1 MKFIFNSKQ
10 YKLFLYIITF
20 AVLFIDQIL
29 KFIFTNDL
37 TGITAHKNYDFFW
50 KLPLVYFLITL
61 ILLIIIFYFKKKYL
75 LSFYKKS
82 NFGILL
88 MLSGIISNTID
99 ALSKGY
105 IIDYISFYD
114 LFSYNIADLAIC
126 TGASILGWKIIFK

>member
-1 MKFIFNSKQ
+1 MKFRSNSKQ

-37 TGITAHKNYDFFW
+37 IEITTHKNYDFFW
-50 KLPLVYFLITL
+50 KLPLVCFLATL
-61 ILLIIIFYFKKKYL
+61 VFLIIIFYFKKKYL
-75 LSFYKKS
+75 LSLYRRS
-82 NFGILL
+82 NLGILL

-105 IIDYISFYD
+105 IIDYIYFYD

-126 TGASILGWKIIFK
+126 TGAFILGWKIMFK

>member
-1 MKFIFNSKQ
+1 MKFRSNSKQ

-29 KFIFTNDL
+29 KFISTNDL
-37 TGITAHKNYDFFW
+37 IEITTHKNYDFFW
-50 KLPLVYFLITL
+50 KLPLVCFLTTL
-61 ILLIIIFYFKKKYL
+61 VFLIIIFYFKKKYL
-75 LSFYKKS
+75 LSLYRRS
-82 NFGILL
+82 NLGILL

-105 IIDYISFYD
+105 IIDYIYFYD

-126 TGASILGWKIIFK
+126 TGAFILGWKIMFK